1 MTGPGTGCY
10 GWPVTIDLASVVI
23 GAAAV
28 ITAIAIALML
38 RRRAQPPRVV
48 EPRPREAPLRPP
60 RPSGSSGPGIAVV
73 RSVRRVTGGLEVAT
87 SGMVCPTCRT
97 EYAGMLYCQRDAR
110 RLVSAEDMLE
120 GRSTGGMCPRCSRAF
135 DPGLRRCPHDGA
147 ELVPPQAYRATRP
160 SEPALTGVLAK
171 VCPVCR
177 QRFDLS
183 ARFCGRDG
191 HDLVVVN

>member
-1 MTGPGTGCY
+1 MPS
-10 GWPVTIDLASVVI
+10 IDVASILI
-23 GAAAV
+23 GAAVAV
-28 ITAIAIALML
+28 TAVVIAILL
-38 RRRAQPPRVV
+38 RRRAAAARAIAAAPRPADDPPPPRRT
-48 EPRPREAPLRPP
+48 PKLP
-60 RPSGSSGPGIAVV
+60 GSSSPAIAVV
-73 RSVRRVTGGLEVAT
+73 RSVRRITGGLEVAT

-97 EYAGMLYCQRDAR
+97 EYAGMHYCQRDAR
-110 RLVSAEDMLE
+110 RLVPAEEMLE
-120 GRSTGGMCPRCSRAF
+120 GKSQGGMCPRCGRAF

-147 ELVPPQAYRATRP
+147 ELVPPSAYRATRP
-160 SEPALTGVLAK
+160 PEPAPTGVLAK

>member
-1 MTGPGTGCY
+1 ML
-10 GWPVTIDLASVVI
+10 TIDLASVVI
-23 GAAAV
+23 GAAVAITAAV
-28 ITAIAIALML
+28 IGLLL
-38 RRRAQPPRVV
+38 RRRAQGVPDEPP
-48 EPRPREAPLRPP
+48 APPPPP
-60 RPSGSSGPGIAVV
+60 RPIARAPVTGGGSSPIAVV

-120 GRSTGGMCPRCSRAF
+120 GRSTGGMCPRCGRAF

-160 SEPALTGVLAK
+160 PEPAPTGVLAK

>member
-1 MTGPGTGCY
+1 LVPSST
-10 GWPVTIDLASVVI
+10 VLRIDLASVVI
-23 GAAAV
+23 GAAVAITAAV
-28 ITAIAIALML
+28 IGILL
-38 RRRAQPPRVV
+38 RRRAHAAPPPE
-48 EPRPREAPLRPP
+48 EPAPPPARPARPTT
-60 RPSGSSGPGIAVV
+60 GGGGGPAIAVV

-97 EYAGMLYCQRDAR
+97 EYAGMQYCQRDAR

-120 GRSTGGMCPRCSRAF
+120 GRSTGGMCPRCGRAF

-147 ELVPPQAYRATRP
+147 ELVPPQAYRATRSP
-160 SEPALTGVLAK
+160 PPAPTGVLAK

>member
-1 MTGPGTGCY
+1 ML
-10 GWPVTIDLASVVI
+10 TIDLASVVI
-23 GAAAV
+23 GAAVAITAAV
-28 ITAIAIALML
+28 IGLLL
-38 RRRAQPPRVV
+38 RRRAIAPSVDEPRVALPRA
-48 EPRPREAPLRPP
+48 PRPTTA
-60 RPSGSSGPGIAVV
+60 GGGGPGIAVV

-97 EYAGMLYCQRDAR
+97 EYAGMQYCQRDAR

-135 DPGLRRCPHDGA
+135 DPGLRRCPHDSA

-160 SEPALTGVLAK
+160 AEPAPTGVLAK

>member
-1 MTGPGTGCY
+1 
-10 GWPVTIDLASVVI
+10 VLTIDLASVVI
-23 GAAAV
+23 GAAVAVTAAV
-28 ITAIAIALML
+28 IGLLL
-38 RRRAQPPRVV
+38 RKRAS
-48 EPRPREAPLRPP
+48 EPRPEEPLVPIGRST
-60 RPSGSSGPGIAVV
+60 RAATGGGTTGAVISVV

-97 EYAGMLYCQRDAR
+97 EYAGMHYCQRDAR

-120 GRSTGGMCPRCSRAF
+120 GRSTGGMCPRCGRAF

-160 SEPALTGVLAK
+160 AAPAPTGVLAK

>member
-1 MTGPGTGCY
+1 
-10 GWPVTIDLASVVI
+10 VLTIDLASVVI
-23 GAAAV
+23 GAAVAITAAV
-28 ITAIAIALML
+28 IGLLL
-38 RRRAQPPRVV
+38 RRRATSLPTEPLPRS
-48 EPRPREAPLRPP
+48 PAARPP
-60 RPSGSSGPGIAVV
+60 RPITGGGSSSPAIAVV

-120 GRSTGGMCPRCSRAF
+120 GRSTGGMCPRCGRAF

-160 SEPALTGVLAK
+160 AEPAPTGVLAK